1 MGEQTLRTR
10 MLLGEE
16 ALLRLSAAHVAVF
29 GLGGVGSWCAE
40 ALVRTG
46 VGELTIVD
54 DDTFS
59 VTNLNRQ
66 AGALWST
73 VGQPKTEVMARR
85 LLDIQPDLRLHL
97 VTGRYVPEERDRF
110 FPVHYDFVADAIDSV
125 TSKVDLIATAVERDI
140 PIISSMGTGNKL
152 DASRLILTDLAK
164 TSGCPLARVLRR
176 ELRKRGITHLD
187 VVSSTE
193 PPMAPQQLDAIPEGK
208 HAVPGSVMWVP
219 ASAGLLMAQHIVTK
233 LIQIETGAC

>member
-1 MGEQTLRTR
+1 MTEQTLRTR
-10 MLLGEE
+10 MLLGDE
-16 ALLRLSAAHVAVF
+16 AVMRLEQAHVAVF

-40 ALVRTG
+40 ALARTG

-85 LLDIQPDLRLHL
+85 LLDINPALRLHAIPA
-97 VTGRYVPEERDRF
+97 RYTPEDRERF
-110 FPVHYDFVADAIDSV
+110 FAARYDFIADAIDSV
-125 TSKVDLIATAVERDI
+125 ISKVDLIAAAVDRDI

-152 DASRLILTDLAK
+152 DATKLTLTDLSK
-164 TSGCPLARVLRR
+164 TAGCPLARVLRR
-176 ELRKRGITHLD
+176 ELRKRGIEHLD
-187 VVSSTE
+187 VVYSTE
-193 PPMAPQQLDAIPEGK
+193 PPMTPRPLDTPPAGK
-208 HAVPGSVMWVP
+208 HTVPGSVMWVP
-219 ASAGLLMAQHIVTK
+219 ATAGLLMAQHIMSK
-233 LIQIETGAC
+233 LVGI

>member
-1 MGEQTLRTR
+1 MTEQTLRTR
-10 MLLGEE
+10 MLLGDE
-16 ALLRLSAAHVAVF
+16 AAMRLEQAHVAVF

-40 ALVRTG
+40 ALARTG

-85 LLDIQPDLRLHL
+85 LLDINPALRLHAIPA
-97 VTGRYVPEERDRF
+97 RYTPEDRERF
-110 FPVHYDFVADAIDSV
+110 FAARYDFIADAIDSV
-125 TSKVDLIATAVERDI
+125 TSKVDLIAAAVDRDI

-152 DASRLILTDLAK
+152 DATKLTLTDLSK
-164 TSGCPLARVLRR
+164 TAGCPLARVLRR
-176 ELRKRGITHLD
+176 ELRKRGIEHLD
-187 VVSSTE
+187 VVYSTE
-193 PPMAPQQLDAIPEGK
+193 LPMTPRPLDTPPAGK
-208 HAVPGSVMWVP
+208 YTVPGSVMWVP
-219 ASAGLLMAQHIVTK
+219 ATAGLLMAQHIMSK
-233 LIQIETGAC
+233 LVGI